1 MEILIGEIAIINMK
15 MITKEIINI
24 IATQLIITSII
35 IIIFTKSI
43 IIIIGLL
50 TKDIRTFIRMNH
62 KYQKINQMIQILNYI
77 IEKLILSHI
86 H

>member
-1 MEILIGEIAIINMK
+1 

-24 IATQLIITSII
+24 IVTQLIITSII

-50 TKDIRTFIRMNH
+50 MKDIRTFIRMNH